1 MLVLPQDVKKSGL
14 HLVHISITSL
24 LPKIDEF
31 QYNARGSEAAF
42 IGISDSKLGDSVLSS
57 EIQIENYDLIR
68 SDRNKHGG
76 SVGCLIRKILSY
88 NKKSFLTYEIESLFT
103 EIFLPKPLIVG
114 TMYGP
119 PSHGSFTE
127 IMTEYFLK
135 INTNDTEIYI
145 LGDLN
150 INLVWKQKYIFNQ
163 MDTQMNTQSMSHK
176 VKNHFQFCFLYGLE
190 QLIKSPTPVT
200 CSISFLTNHIL
211 TTFSERDF
219 LIFN

>member
-42 IGISDSKLGDSVLSS
+42 IGISDSQLGDSVLSS

-103 EIFLPKPLIVG
+103 
-114 TMYGP
+114 
-119 PSHGSFTE
+119 
-127 IMTEYFLK
+127 
-135 INTNDTEIYI
+135 
-145 LGDLN
+145 
-150 INLVWKQKYIFNQ
+150 
-163 MDTQMNTQSMSHK
+163 
-176 VKNHFQFCFLYGLE
+176 
-190 QLIKSPTPVT
+190 
-200 CSISFLTNHIL
+200 
-211 TTFSERDF
+211 
-219 LIFN
+219 